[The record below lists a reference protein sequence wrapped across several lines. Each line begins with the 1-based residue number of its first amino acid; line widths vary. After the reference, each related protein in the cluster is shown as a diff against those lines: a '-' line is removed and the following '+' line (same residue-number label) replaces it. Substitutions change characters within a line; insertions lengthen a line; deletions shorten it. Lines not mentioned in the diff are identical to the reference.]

1 MILFYLLLLLI
12 LSGFVINYLYR
23 EWGDLHNNVVLV
35 IVLFM
40 VFSWL
45 VQLKSMEIKH
55 DLGLCQANK
64 MEKLDK

>member
-12 LSGFVINYLYR
+12 LSGFVINYLYG
-23 EWGDLHNNVVLV
+23 EWEDLHNNVVLV

-45 VQLKSMEIKH
+45 VQVKSMEIKH
-55 DLGLCQANK
+55 DLSLCEANANQHI
-64 MEKLDK
+64 DK